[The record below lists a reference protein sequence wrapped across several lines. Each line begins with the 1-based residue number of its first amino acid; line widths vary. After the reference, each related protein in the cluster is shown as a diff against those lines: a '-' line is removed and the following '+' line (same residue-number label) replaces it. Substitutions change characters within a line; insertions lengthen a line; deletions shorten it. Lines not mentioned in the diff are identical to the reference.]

1 MFWDASMPDNKDEK
15 KPDDTKEELVEEV
28 VKEEQPIKNNDDKK
42 TAGDAE
48 GTPKPKTGIAAV
60 AEAVE
65 KESPA
70 TTPPAGIG
78 ESGKTSPPAK
88 KDGEGLFFPDAQ
100 KVKERAKLSA
110 SKNVKET
117 PKTGVQPPVTP
128 EAADPSEAEEEPEA
142 QEEEAE
148 EEPPIQR
155 PPPPS
160 GPKKGTSPPPQSHK
174 QAKKTGI
181 GQNTQ
186 VNGYIT
192 NSPLGKDGKPRYAL
206 VIDNLTKKDVD
217 YIAFMCAYLAD
228 PERKY
233 IPIPHPSYLAKFS
246 LNFLLMAIKEEIA
259 DNEA

>member
-1 MFWDASMPDNKDEK
+1 MPDNKDEQK
-15 KPDDTKEELVEEV
+15 SDDTEEELIEEV
-28 VKEEQPIKNNDDKK
+28 VKEEQPVEKNNNKK
-42 TAGDAE
+42 TAGDTE

-65 KESPA
+65 KESKA
-70 TTPPAGIG
+70 TTPTAGIG
-78 ESGKTSPPAK
+78 ESSTTSPPEK
-88 KDGEGLFFPDAQ
+88 KEGEGLFFPDAQ
-100 KVKERAKLSA
+100 KIKERAKQSA
-110 SKNVKET
+110 SKSIKET
-117 PKTGVQPPVTP
+117 PKTKGPDS
-128 EAADPSEAEEEPEA
+128 AKPSEAKTEPEV
-142 QEEEAE
+142 QEEVAE

-160 GPKKGTSPPPQSHK
+160 GPSKGTSPPPQSHK
-174 QAKKTGI
+174 QTKKTGI

-186 VNGYIT
+186 VAGYIT

-233 IPIPHPSYLAKFS
+233 IPFAHPSYLAKFS

-259 DNEA
+259 DNES